1 MAQLKN
7 SAQPAPAGESKVK
20 SQKSKL
26 EEYLRGG
33 DSSPPISNQSSES
46 SFPKRERIKH
56 LLIGSPKAVTS
67 TIHYLQV
74 IGYASVG
81 DWSSL
86 QPTDNPYE
94 VMSILIRQILMQ

>member
-1 MAQLKN
+1 MAQFKN
-7 SAQPAPAGESKVK
+7 SAQ
-20 SQKSKL
+20 SKL
-26 EEYLRGG
+26 EQYLRGD
-33 DSSPPISNQSSES
+33 DSSPSIGNQSPER

-74 IGYASVG
+74 IGYASTG
-81 DWSSL
+81 DWSPL
-86 QPTDNPYE
+86 QPTDNSDE